1 MSNNRLTVRGCAAVI
16 AGLLGAS
23 LALGGCASSQDY
35 SHQAAAEIRANAT
48 PELDTLYQRPV
59 DIDNAIALTF
69 DENGR
74 MFNQDLGRFWLL
86 DRPSRLSPDQYRR

>member
-1 MSNNRLTVRGCAAVI
+1 MSNNRFAVRGVFAVI
-16 AGLLGAS
+16 VGLLGTS
-23 LALGGCASSQDY
+23 LCVGGCASQDY

-74 MFNQDLGRFWLL
+74 MINQDLGRFWLL
-86 DRPSRLSPDQYRR
+86 DRPSRLSPDQMRR